1 DRPGAHAADADDAD
15 VRGPEA
21 LERGGAVQPPD
32 AAEAKREVC
41 LRPLHAPR
49 FRQAPAERK
58 GNSRRPGKAPR
69 AFRAALTTPRAG
81 GEVSAPMIHAV
92 ETFVVGLPLWGLLV
106 AIAVALFALGKG
118 ADLVVEEAVT
128 LATRMGV

>member
-1 DRPGAHAADADDAD
+1 AGSARARRRRTAARCRRSETRSLPASPACTAFS
-15 VRGPEA
+15 PSP
-21 LERGGAVQPPD
+21 GGAQGQFPP
-32 AAEAKREVC
+32 A
-41 LRPLHAPR
+41 
-49 FRQAPAERK
+49 
-58 GNSRRPGKAPR
+58 GKAPR

-128 LATRMGV
+128 LATRMGVSKVVIGATVVSL